1 MRATMMLCLLLSL
14 TLSACERKESAAAA
28 IKGRA
33 CEPGVSDASCAPAA
47 TAAVARVVFVGKE
60 NACQCTRK
68 AIDASWKAL
77 EAALGPH
84 NGISVEQVKVDTES
98 DRVAPYRAQRAFM
111 ALPAMYFF
119 DAAGGLVEM
128 LQGEVTEEQ
137 VRAVL
142 K

>member
-1 MRATMMLCLLLSL
+1 MRVTMMLCLLVSV
-14 TLSACERKESAAAA
+14 TLSACERAESAPAPLKA
-28 IKGRA
+28 RV
-33 CEPGVSDASCAPAA
+33 CEPGVSNATCTPAA

-84 NGISVEQVKVDTES
+84 NRIAVEQVKVDTES

>member
-1 MRATMMLCLLLSL
+1 MRVTMMLCLLVSV

-33 CEPGVSDASCAPAA
+33 CEPGVSDATCTPAA

-84 NGISVEQVKVDTES
+84 NRIPVEQVKVDTES
-98 DRVAPYRAQRAFM
+98 DRVAPYRAKRAFM

>member
-1 MRATMMLCLLLSL
+1 MRVTMMLCLLLSV

-28 IKGRA
+28 VKGLA
-33 CEPGVSDASCAPAA
+33 CEPGVSDASCAPAT

-60 NACQCTRK
+60 NACQCTRN

-137 VRAVL
+137 VRAIL

>member
-1 MRATMMLCLLLSL
+1 MRATMMLCLLLSV

-47 TAAVARVVFVGKE
+47 TASVARVVFVGKE

-84 NGISVEQVKVDTES
+84 NDISVEQVKVDTES
-98 DRVAPYRAQRAFM
+98 DQVAPYRAQRAFM

-137 VRAVL
+137 IRAVL

>member
-1 MRATMMLCLLLSL
+1 MMLCLLLSV

-33 CEPGVSDASCAPAA
+33 CEPGVSDATCTPAA
-47 TAAVARVVFVGKE
+47 TASVASVVFVGKE

-84 NGISVEQVKVDTES
+84 NRIAVEQVKVDTES
-98 DRVAPYRAQRAFM
+98 DRVAPYRAKRAFM